1 MMKVMVVMVVAVTS
15 WVASER
21 GNDPLHPPH
30 CLLLVPQTKIA
41 KQVSRVLLREEP
53 QDSKPILNC
62 HEYNVLVKQKLRV
75 GQGGRIPT
83 CEAACMDPKHYRFQ
97 IRLPNVLNI
106 CDGSENIEEEAIFLV
121 SRSM

>member
-21 GNDPLHPPH
+21 GNVPLHPPH

-62 HEYNVLVKQKLRV
+62 HEYNVLVEQKLRV

-83 CEAACMDPKHYRFQ
+83 CEAACMDPKHHRFQ

-106 CDGSENIEEEAIFLV
+106 CDGSENIEEEAIFLTFA
-121 SRSM
+121 